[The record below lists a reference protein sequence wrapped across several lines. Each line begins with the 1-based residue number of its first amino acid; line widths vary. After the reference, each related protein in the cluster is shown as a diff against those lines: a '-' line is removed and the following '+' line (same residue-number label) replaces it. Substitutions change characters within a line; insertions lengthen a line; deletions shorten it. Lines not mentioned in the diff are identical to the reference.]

1 MQYLAWRVLVGLHK
15 TITISFLIVGHT
27 KFAPDWCFGLLKQ
40 KFRKTKVD
48 CLDDI
53 AKVVQGSAEVNEVQ
67 LVATQEGEV
76 LVPIYNW
83 ADFFHSPF
91 NQSALKGIKKCIT
104 SDSRQNIL
112 AVFLSKKPRTN
123 QRKKSRC

>member
-27 KFAPDWCFGLLKQ
+27 KFAPNWCFSLLKQ

-76 LVPIYNW
+76 LVPTYNW

-91 NQSALKGIKKCIT
+91 NQSALKGI
-104 SDSRQNIL
+104 
-112 AVFLSKKPRTN
+112 
-123 QRKKSRC
+123 